1 LVTAP
6 AKENKMKR
14 IKTGFGGIILA
25 IILIIPAILP
35 GLPQVRGQKK
45 ILPPRTGALT
55 DTPEIKE
62 FRIAPVTIIKG
73 NNVVIRWRV
82 EPGRGGSPIR
92 SLAICKLDGPGPFV
106 NLVGSDLTGEFN
118 LSIPAASPEGTSI
131 YGLTAVNELYQT
143 SMAMAAIRITGP
155 PDLIVE
161 EIQSSGQSVAFSLKN
176 QGSGDFRG
184 RLTLRVAV
192 NDNPGSIYIDRFSS
206 LTKIAEGV
214 YEASDMSIAAGN
226 TMRFSLL
233 DPETGQPGWFTG
245 TYRISVRAE
254 SDNPAEPAATN
265 EKRVTLNHTGLRRG
279 RPELDLYFLGDLT
292 VLNYDALA
300 YGNLQG
306 IRFTV
311 MNTGP
316 ATATNVEWEA
326 RIFEREHLL
335 RGESGW
341 RLKSGTISSL
351 APGSTQVTF
360 DFLKPDLAGRA
371 LLLKVIIDPKDKIFE
386 SDEANNQ
393 KHVAIVI
400 PDRMY

>member
-1 LVTAP
+1 LLIAR
-6 AKENKMKR
+6 AKEKKMKR
-14 IKTGFGGIILA
+14 FKTGFEGIILA
-25 IILIIPAILP
+25 VVLIIPVVLP
-35 GLPQVRGQKK
+35 GVPQVPVQRK
-45 ILPPRTGALT
+45 ILPTRTVDLT
-55 DTPEIKE
+55 DAPQIKE
-62 FRIAPVTIIKG
+62 FKITPATIVKG

-82 EPGRGGSPIR
+82 EPGRGGSTIK
-92 SLAICKLDGPGPFV
+92 SLAISKLDGPGPTV
-106 NLVGSDLTGEFN
+106 NLVSSDLSGEFN
-118 LSIPAASPEGTSI
+118 LSIAANSPEGTSI

-143 SMAMAAIRITGP
+143 SMAMAPIRITGP

-161 EIQSSGQSVAFSLKN
+161 EIQPSGQSVAFSLKN

-184 RLTLRVAV
+184 RLTLRVSV
-192 NDNPGSIYIDRFSS
+192 NDNPGSIHIDRFGG

-226 TMRFSLL
+226 TRSFSLL
-233 DPETGQPGWFTG
+233 DPESGQPGWYTG

-254 SDNPAEPAATN
+254 SDNPAEPAANN

-326 RIFEREHLL
+326 RIFEREQLL

-351 APGSTQVTF
+351 RPGSTEVTF

-393 KHVAIVI
+393 KEIAIRI

>member
-1 LVTAP
+1 MTVV
-6 AKENKMKR
+6 
-14 IKTGFGGIILA
+14 
-25 IILIIPAILP
+25 LIIFVFLP
-35 GLPQVRGQKK
+35 GLPQVPVQRK
-45 ILPPRTGALT
+45 ILPLRTVDLIDA
-55 DTPEIKE
+55 PQIKE
-62 FRIAPVTIIKG
+62 FKITPVAIVKG

-82 EPGRGGSPIR
+82 EPGRGGTAIK
-92 SLAICKLDGPGPFV
+92 SLAISKLDGSGPAV
-106 NLVGSDLTGEFN
+106 NLVSSDLSGEFN
-118 LSIPAASPEGTSI
+118 LSIPATSPEGTSI

-143 SMAMAAIRITGP
+143 SMAIAPIRITGP

-176 QGSGDFRG
+176 KGSGDFRG
-184 RLTLRVAV
+184 RLTLRVSV
-192 NDNPGSIYIDRFSS
+192 NENPGSIYIDSYSIRE
-206 LTKIAEGV
+206 LTKTADGV
-214 YEASDMSIAAGN
+214 YEARDMAIAAGN
-226 TMRFSLL
+226 TRSFSLL
-233 DPETGQPGWFTG
+233 DPETGQPGWYTG

-254 SDNPAEPAATN
+254 SDNPAEPAANN

-300 YGNLQG
+300 YANLQG

-316 ATATNVEWEA
+316 ATAANVEWEA
-326 RIFEREHLL
+326 RIFEREQLL
-335 RGESGW
+335 RRESGW

-351 APGSTQVTF
+351 APGSTEVTF

-371 LLLKVIIDPKDKIFE
+371 LLLKVIIDPKDKILE

-393 KHVAIVI
+393 KEIAIRI
-400 PDRMY
+400 PDRML